1 MLRERAEVL
10 PKFSGRNL
18 TSPGGLQR
26 APRGSARVIPLRP
39 MVARRQGP
47 APQSRALTAS
57 QSLDPQQSLALRQAV
72 AFAKAV
78 MAQADDQG
86 RVDYYDRWGNKVCLK
101 P

>member
-1 MLRERAEVL
+1 
-10 PKFSGRNL
+10 
-18 TSPGGLQR
+18 
-26 APRGSARVIPLRP
+26 
-39 MVARRQGP
+39 MVARRQGL
-47 APQSRALTAS
+47 APQSRALAAS
-57 QSLDPQQSLALRQAV
+57 QSLDPQQSLVPQQSLALRQAV